1 MAKLIRIAIF
11 PDGRVQA
18 DVEGV
23 KGKACTDY
31 IGVLKDM
38 LKAEVIDSSFTP
50 EYFSDQSQEVRLES
64 TTDSRQANR
73 GEASR

>member
-1 MAKLIRIAIF
+1 MAKFIRIAIY

-38 LKAEVIDSSFTP
+38 LKAEVIESHFTL
-50 EYFSDQSQEVRLES
+50 EYFSEQSQEVRLES
-64 TTDSRQANR
+64 TSESKQTNR

>member
-1 MAKLIRIAIF
+1 MAKLIRLAIY

-18 DVEGV
+18 DVEGI

-38 LKAEVIDSSFTP
+38 LKAEVIDSHFTP
-50 EYFSDQSQEVRLES
+50 EYYGEQSVEVRVDTS
-64 TTDSRQANR
+64 TETRGLNQGGSSR
-73 GEASR
+73 

>member
-1 MAKLIRIAIF
+1 MAKFIRIAIY

-38 LKAEVIDSSFTP
+38 LKAEVIESHFTP
-50 EYFSDQSQEVRLES
+50 EYFSEQSQKVRLES
-64 TTDSRQANR
+64 TGESKQTNR